1 MTLTLC
7 GICEK
12 DCSSASVLLW
22 DGREYCDQCLEDRCA
37 GLAQAA
43 CVLDALCDEI
53 EPDEIGIRRLLLSF
67 SLGCFVI
74 VIVIF
79 GAPLAFCIAGGQA
92 SVLHVT
98 LFLVSLYGL
107 TMAMMAVAL
116 WLGASRV
123 RADLPMSAQ
132 VRNGLVSLETR
143 SFTYTCALSNCRW
156 SVGSTTNASI
166 ACFVPKCDAVLL
178 RTPRARVAFRVHSE
192 AERRLWEAF
201 LTIAGVR
208 RESWLG
214 RIGIKA

>member
-1 MTLTLC
+1 MMTLTLC

-107 TMAMMAVAL
+107 T
-116 WLGASRV
+116 
-123 RADLPMSAQ
+123 DLPMSAQ